1 MSRDRRRGTGINN
14 EEQYADIF
22 EARGVRSIE
31 QLRTPKFSE
40 LPQNI
45 DTVVHVWKQGD
56 TFWKLS
62 NRYFGIPKYWYLIA
76 KFNAKPTEAHISEGE
91 EIKIPL
97 NLGQAIEVLG

>member
-76 KFNAKPTEAHISEGE
+76 KFNAKPTEAHISIGE
-91 EIKIPL
+91 SILIPVDIKPL
-97 NLGQAIEVLG
+97 LRLL

>member
-40 LPQNI
+40 LPKNI

-76 KFNAKPTEAHISEGE
+76 KFNAKPTEAHISIGE
-91 EIKIPL
+91 SILIPVDIKPL
-97 NLGQAIEVLG
+97 LRLL